1 MKALVPWL
9 ATGLLSL
16 GALNAHAN
24 PDFLQRPVTLV
35 VTSTP
40 GSPLDILGRLLA
52 HEAGKDLK
60 QSIIVENRPG
70 ASGNVG
76 GSYVARSAPDGHTLM
91 LTLDNQATVNPQI
104 MRDTNFNALTDLN
117 PIARIGRFSQVL
129 VAPKQLGIDNLEAF
143 FKLAKEQDLTYASA
157 GVGSPGH
164 LSMAALADSADLS
177 MTHVPY
183 KGNPPAVNDML
194 AGLVDTGFL
203 VVSGVL
209 PHIESGAF
217 VPLAVSGSE
226 PNALLPK
233 VPTVASSGLPG
244 TENFQSYFSYLVA
257 APNNTPPEILS
268 YWHDLLQEVI
278 QRPEV
283 AERFKQMD
291 IEVVLESADDT
302 RAYLQGETQRW
313 GEVIKAADIRI
324 D

>member
-1 MKALVPWL
+1 MKSFIPWL
-9 ATGLLSL
+9 ATGILSL
-16 GALNAHAN
+16 GVLNAHAN
-24 PDFLQRPVTLV
+24 QDFPQRPVTLV

-52 HEAGKDLK
+52 HEASKNLN
-60 QSIIVENRPG
+60 QTVIVENRPG

-76 GSYVARSAPDGHTLM
+76 GSYVARSAPDGHTVM
-91 LTLDNQATVNPQI
+91 LTLDNQATVNPQV
-104 MRDTNFNALTDLN
+104 MKETNFNALTDLEH
-117 PIARIGRFSQVL
+117 IARIGRFSQVL
-129 VAPKQLGIDNLEAF
+129 VVPRQLGVDNLEAF
-143 FKLAKEQDLTYASA
+143 FKLAKERDLTYASA

-164 LSMAALADSADLS
+164 LTMAAMADAAGLT

-226 PNALLPK
+226 PNALLPN
-233 VPTVASSGLPG
+233 VPTVASTGLPG

-257 APNNTPPEILS
+257 APKGTPEATVA
-268 YWHDLLQEVI
+268 YWRDLLQDIV

-283 AERFKQMD
+283 AERLRQMD
-291 IEVVLESADDT
+291 IEVVLESTEAT
-302 RAYLQGETQRW
+302 QTYLHNEAQRW
-313 GEVIKAADIRI
+313 AEVIKAANIRI